1 MNRQE
6 KFQDVK
12 GVLLKSARDEYDRE
26 WEQLASKYK
35 AFFIDAEMKGIH
47 FNYDALANIAAMR
60 EKAEQKLSDVLEMR
74 VNEIRDMEKYEST
87 C

>member
-1 MNRQE
+1 MNHQE
-6 KFQDVK
+6 KFQDVR

-26 WEQLASKYK
+26 WEQLASKYQ
-35 AFFIDAEMKGIH
+35 AFFLDAEIKGIH

-60 EKAEQKLSDVLEMR
+60 EKAEQKLSDALEIR

-87 C
+87 R